1 LAEIG
6 GVAEAKERAAEEDIV
21 KRAVSIIAVIAVAL
35 GVPASAGAQTRITL
49 LSPDPLKREVD
60 AIVQNFEM
68 KTGMKVQESY
78 GTGVGTRRTVQEGGA
93 LDVTLLFAP
102 FDEALKT
109 GNVDKSTQTVVA
121 RVRLAIA
128 VKDSAPKPDI
138 SNAAAVKKLLLNAK
152 SLATVDP
159 TQGSVGGAAMLAF
172 DKMSITDQVKPK
184 LKLFPVGGGVQKA
197 VADGEVEVAVGPY
210 LSDYRNPPAGLQ
222 VVGALPPDAATPVD
236 ITAWVSTNAPDKKAA
251 MQLIDYFKGK
261 EAASVWEQ
269 AHIFTVTK

>member
-1 LAEIG
+1 MKHL
-6 GVAEAKERAAEEDIV
+6 
-21 KRAVSIIAVIAVAL
+21 VSFVAVIAIAH
-35 GVPASAGAQTRITL
+35 GIAASAGAQTRITL

-60 AIVQNFEM
+60 TIVQNFEM
-68 KTGMKVQESY
+68 KTGIKVQESY

-138 SNAAAVKKLLLNAK
+138 SNAAAAKKLLLNAK

-159 TQGSVGGAAMLAF
+159 AQGSVGGAAMLAF
-172 DKMSITDQVKPK
+172 DKMGISDQVKPK
-184 LKLFPVGGGVQKA
+184 LKLFPGGGGVQKA
-197 VADGEVEVAVGPY
+197 VADGEVEVGVGPY

-236 ITAWVSTNAPDKKAA
+236 ITAWISTNAPDKKAA
-251 MQLIDYFKGK
+251 MQMIDYLKGK
-261 EAASVWEQ
+261 EAAPIWEQ
-269 AHIFTVTK
+269 AHVFTVTK

>member
-1 LAEIG
+1 LK
-6 GVAEAKERAAEEDIV
+6 KEDAV
-21 KRAVSIIAVIAVAL
+21 KHLVSSIAVAAMAL
-35 GVPASAGAQTRITL
+35 AISSSAWAQTRITL

-60 AIVQNFEM
+60 KIVQDFVT
-68 KTGMKVQESY
+68 KTGIKVQESY

-128 VKDSAPKPDI
+128 VKPGAPKPDI

-152 SLATVDP
+152 SIATVDP
-159 TQGSVGGAAMLAF
+159 AQGSVGGAAMLAF
-172 DKMSITDQVKPK
+172 DKMGITDQVKPK
-184 LKLFPVGGGVQKA
+184 LKLYPGGGGVQKA
-197 VADGEVEVAVGPY
+197 VADGEVEVAMGPY

-222 VVGALPPDAATPVD
+222 LIGALPPDAAIPVD

-269 AHIFTVTK
+269 VHVFPVAK

>member
-1 LAEIG
+1 MVSARNCG
-6 GVAEAKERAAEEDIV
+6 CAWREASKQNSQPSEEDTV
-21 KRAVSIIAVIAVAL
+21 KHVVSLIAVIAFAL
-35 GVPASAGAQTRITL
+35 GISSSVRAQGRVTL

-60 AIVQNFEM
+60 MIVKNFET
-68 KTGMKVQESY
+68 KTGSKVQESY

-128 VKDSAPKPDI
+128 VKQGAPKPDI

-152 SLATVDP
+152 SIATVDP
-159 TQGSVGGAAMLAF
+159 AQGSVGGASMLAF
-172 DKMSITDQVKPK
+172 DKMGISDQVKPK
-184 LKLFPVGGGVQKA
+184 LKLYP
-197 VADGEVEVAVGPY
+197 DGEVEVAMGPY

-222 VVGALPPDAATPVD
+222 LIGALPPDAATPVD
-236 ITAWVSTNAPDKKAA
+236 ITAWIATNAPDKKAA
-251 MQLIDYFKGK
+251 MQLIDYFKGR
-261 EAASVWEQ
+261 EAASVWEE
-269 AHIFTVTK
+269 A

>member
-1 LAEIG
+1 MPSQNSGRSEEGTVKHYVSWIAI
-6 GVAEAKERAAEEDIV
+6 VAF
-21 KRAVSIIAVIAVAL
+21 AL
-35 GVPASAGAQTRITL
+35 GISASAHAQTRITL

-60 AIVQNFEM
+60 AIVQSFEM
-68 KTGMKVQESY
+68 KTGIKVQESY

-109 GNVDKSTQTVVA
+109 GNVDKGTQTVVA

-138 SNAAAVKKLLLNAK
+138 SSAAAVKKLLLNAK

-159 TQGSVGGAAMLAF
+159 AQGSVGGAAMLAF
-172 DKMSITDQVKPK
+172 DKMGITDQVKPK
-184 LKLFPVGGGVQKA
+184 VKLFPGGGGVQKA
-197 VADGEVEVAVGPY
+197 VADGDVEVAVGPY

-251 MQLIDYFKGK
+251 MQLIEYFKGK
-261 EAASVWEQ
+261 EAASVWED
-269 AHIFTVTK
+269 AHVFPATK

>member
-1 LAEIG
+1 M
-6 GVAEAKERAAEEDIV
+6 KHF
-21 KRAVSIIAVIAVAL
+21 VSWIAVVAFAL
-35 GVPASAGAQTRITL
+35 GGSFGARAQTRITL

-60 AIVQNFEM
+60 KIVQDFEM
-68 KTGMKVQESY
+68 KTGIKVQESY
-78 GTGVGTRRTVQEGGA
+78 GTGVGSRRTVQEGGA

-128 VKDSAPKPDI
+128 VKNGAPKPDL

-172 DKMSITDQVKPK
+172 EKMGITDQVKPK
-184 LKLFPVGGGVQKA
+184 VKLYPGGGGVQNA
-197 VADGEVEVAVGPY
+197 VANGEVEVAVGPY
-210 LSDYRNPPAGLQ
+210 LSDYRNPPAGLDLI
-222 VVGALPPDAATPVD
+222 GALPPDAATPVD

-261 EAASVWEQ
+261 EAAVVWEE
-269 AHIFTVTK
+269 AKVFPVTK